1 MILCSQCKIIGDWNI
16 SCYIVILIQN
26 WENSISEYALEKKTD
41 FNKTLDYNQINSF
54 LNPSTSWKKIDSY
67 K

>member
-26 WENSISEYALEKKTD
+26 WENIISEYALEKKPD